1 MLDKIKNIVKDIQ
14 PTTWILIAVGV
25 LAGIVLI
32 AVSQHAPTVPAE
44 IVK

>member
-14 PTTWILIAVGV
+14 PITWILIAVGV
-25 LAGIVLI
+25 LAAVVLI
-32 AVSQHAPTVPAE
+32 AASQHAPAVPTE